1 MDKPKRGRPSK
12 ADLPDIIEREKKC
25 IELRRAGATYDEIAT
40 TLGYAASGVAR
51 DAYLRALKRTL
62 VDAGAPEA
70 RDAELDRLE
79 RLQRSWWL
87 PALSGDER
95 AARVVLSV
103 MDRRAKLLG
112 LDAPIKSEIKVEQV
126 DAASIDA
133 EVARLVAMLEKQP
146 NA

>member
-1 MDKPKRGRPSK
+1 M
-12 ADLPDIIEREKKC
+12 
-25 IELRRAGATYDEIAT
+25 
-40 TLGYAASGVAR
+40 
-51 DAYLRALKRTL
+51 
-62 VDAGAPEA
+62 DAGAPEA